1 MSCNGVQ
8 SQKERGIVIINMKT
22 RKMKVYGMS
31 DHKWK
36 EVPTIMLKGKWLKE
50 AGFDINNPI
59 SVEMVD
65 GKIVISHREE
75 VSFVDVYEERQMC
88 MVAERGVYGN
98 E

>member
-1 MSCNGVQ
+1 MAD
-8 SQKERGIVIINMKT
+8 MKT

-31 DHKWK
+31 DHKWR

-59 SVEMVD
+59 TVEMID

-75 VSFVDVYEERQMC
+75 MSYVDVYENRQLSL
-88 MVAERGVYGN
+88 VAERGVYGN

>member
-1 MSCNGVQ
+1 
-8 SQKERGIVIINMKT
+8 MKA

-36 EVPTIMLKGKWLKE
+36 DVPTIILKGKWLKD
-50 AGFDINNPI
+50 AGFDISNPI
-59 SVEMVD
+59 NVEIID
-65 GKIVISHREE
+65 GKLVISHWEE
-75 VSFVDVYEERQMC
+75 VSYVDVHESRQLS